1 MGEKL
6 TGVVKWFDSAKG
18 YGFIEQDDGECDE
31 DIFVHFKTIL
41 SDGYKK
47 LDKGQHVEFLITKGD
62 KGLQAADVR
71 VLEIG

>member
-1 MGEKL
+1 MEEKL

-18 YGFIEQDDGECDE
+18 YGFIEQDEEEYSE

-47 LDKGQHVEFLITKGD
+47 LDKGQHVEFFIEKGD
-62 KGLQAADVR
+62 KGLQAMEVR
-71 VLEIG
+71 VLEMA